1 MAPNTRAGAKKA
13 KNDAIATTATIPA
26 TNGSSGGTYD
36 GSVIS
41 KEEVEARGCGT
52 EDDGDTYDSNRI
64 FHCEKRVFYTGI
76 MSLTRLPCPGW
87 CDHHPAFMMR
97 SRQWFPFIG
106 AIIGLWGA
114 VWLYA
119 CTVLWPPAIAAVVS
133 VFSTVWL
140 TGCMHEDGISDCF
153 DGFGGGWSKAQI
165 LRIME
170 DSRIGTYALIGMI
183 LTMALKLRSLEVL
196 IATQGTWAAAA
207 AVVAAHAASRWT
219 SLPLVYTCK
228 YVLSEQHAKGNYYN
242 WFAKS
247 QRLVTPIRI
256 LFGTTVAVLVP
267 YLMLTPWQ
275 AVAVY
280 VTVVLITI
288 TAANYGNSI
297 LGGVVGDFLGA
308 TIYVSECPSM

>member
-1 MAPNTRAGAKKA
+1 M
-13 KNDAIATTATIPA
+13 
-26 TNGSSGGTYD
+26 
-36 GSVIS
+36 
-41 KEEVEARGCGT
+41 
-52 EDDGDTYDSNRI
+52 
-64 FHCEKRVFYTGI
+64 
-76 MSLTRLPCPGW
+76 
-87 CDHHPAFMMR
+87 
-97 SRQWFPFIG
+97 QWFPFIG

-153 DGFGGGWSKAQI
+153 DGFDGGWSKAQI